1 MAAVV
6 SISTNISHT
15 LAHAISF
22 LTRPLLPSYPA
33 TALAKLRSV
42 LDANL
47 TSYYAPL
54 WAAREPLRNPT
65 RCYIT
70 LSPDRLPPSV
80 IYSACLAAD
89 VQWFD
94 WISLLGGRE
103 FDLFVE
109 PGRVSV
115 RCGRK
120 NYTSDMQWTTVWAAQ
135 PASAPLA
142 VEPSSH
148 RTLQMPVNRG
158 RPQAKTLAQQL
169 LEVDYEDDEQLFTL
183 IADEVSSPTWALS
196 TQTHRSAPIRSSSPL
211 STISAHSR
219 SSSRSSNSS
228 SCFSLVSAVSSGSVT
243 SMSTSPSPGFSDNR
257 PRFETAKPTRV
268 FVDTSKTEV
277 TPYDGGKTTVLTGG
291 VMLGGVSTTSKS
303 KVGSGPTMRP
313 AYNSRSV
320 RS

>member
-1 MAAVV
+1 MAV
-6 SISTNISHT
+6 ISANISHT

-22 LTRPLLPSYPA
+22 LTRPLFPSYPA
-33 TALAKLRSV
+33 TAIAKLRSV
-42 LDANL
+42 LNANL

-54 WAAREPLRNPT
+54 WAAREPLHNPT

-80 IYSACLAAD
+80 IYSACLATD

-115 RCGRK
+115 RCSR
-120 NYTSDMQWTTVWAAQ
+120 NRTSDIQWTTVWVDQ

-142 VEPSSH
+142 VESLGL
-148 RTLQMPVNRG
+148 RTVRMPVNPG

-169 LEVDYEDDEQLFTL
+169 LEVDCEDDEQLFTL
-183 IADEVSSPTWALS
+183 IADEVSSPTRAS
-196 TQTHRSAPIRSSSPL
+196 SSQRYRSAPIRSSSPL

-228 SCFSLVSAVSSGSVT
+228 SCFSLVSAVSSGFVT
-243 SMSTSPSPGFSDNR
+243 SMSSSPSPDFSDNR
-257 PRFETAKPTRV
+257 SRIDPPRPIRV

-291 VMLGGVSTTSKS
+291 VMLGGASTASKS
-303 KVGSGPTMRP
+303 KAASGFMRP